1 MILKYHN
8 NIRNKIFKKNIN
20 FYNRKIKIKILIIK
34 KSHHNK
40 EATQIQNKFVLM
52 LILIQEKLIIFKFK
66 SNNNKKGS
74 RHK

>member
-40 EATQIQNKFVLM
+40 EAT
-52 LILIQEKLIIFKFK
+52 
-66 SNNNKKGS
+66 
-74 RHK
+74 